1 MFVLN
6 AHLKLEAQQESPI
19 ARNMEVNISI
29 SSADIVVLS
38 LCGFVMV
45 ILIIVILV
53 IDKLE
58 EIKNQNVKRI

>member
-1 MFVLN
+1 
-6 AHLKLEAQQESPI
+6 LEAQQESPI